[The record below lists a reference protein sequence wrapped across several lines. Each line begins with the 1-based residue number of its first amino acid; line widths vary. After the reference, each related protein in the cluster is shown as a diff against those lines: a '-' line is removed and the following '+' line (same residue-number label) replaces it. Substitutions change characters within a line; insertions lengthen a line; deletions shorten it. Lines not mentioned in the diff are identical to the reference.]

1 MAGNAQNTKPL
12 PLHVTA
18 IGEGPPALC
27 LPGLGLS
34 AVIFSPLAPHLPEVR
49 LVLVDNPGA
58 GASPAPKG
66 DYTIQWMADCIVD
79 LINRMSIAPCAV
91 IGHSMGGFIALQLA
105 LDHPDL
111 VSRMAL
117 IASSPVYLHG
127 GLRLDDRGDATRII
141 RANLARLTAPAFR
154 EKGDAF
160 DRLVDDVVR
169 TAGPGRGFAGQL
181 AAARA
186 FDVTDRLQDIRCDAL
201 ILHGAQDAIVP
212 ESTARFLHDN
222 IYRSQLAVI
231 EAAGHLPTV
240 ETPEE
245 TAALLRAF
253 IGQRP

>member
-1 MAGNAQNTKPL
+1 MVGNTRNTTPL

-18 IGEGPPALC
+18 VGEGPPVVC

-34 AVIFSPLAPHLPEVR
+34 AVIFSPLAPHLPDVG
-49 LVLVDNPGA
+49 LMLVDNPGA

-66 DYTIQWMADCIVD
+66 DYTIQWMADCTAD
-79 LINRMSIAPCAV
+79 LIDRMSIAPCAV
-91 IGHSMGGFIALQLA
+91 VGHSMGGFIALQLA

-111 VSRMAL
+111 VSRIAL

-127 GLRLDDRGDATRII
+127 GLRLDEKGDASRII
-141 RANLARLTAPAFR
+141 RANLGRLTAPAFR
-154 EKGDAF
+154 AKGDAF
-160 DRLVDDVVR
+160 ERVVEDVVR

-201 ILHGAQDAIVP
+201 IIHGAQDAIVP

-222 IYRSQLAVI
+222 IYRSHLAVI
-231 EAAGHLPTV
+231 EASGHLPTV

-245 TAALLRAF
+245 TASLLRSF
-253 IGQRP
+253 IGQRS

>member
-1 MAGNAQNTKPL
+1 MAPNTRHSTPL
-12 PLHVTA
+12 PLHFTA
-18 IGEGPPALC
+18 VGDGLPGVC

-34 AVIFSPLAPHLPEVR
+34 GMIFSPVAALLPDLR
-49 LVLVDNPGA
+49 LFLVDNPGA
-58 GASPAPKG
+58 GGSPAPRG
-66 DYTIQWMADCIVD
+66 DYTIPWMADCAAD
-79 LINRMSIAPCAV
+79 LIDRMSLAPCAV
-91 IGHSMGGFIALQLA
+91 VGHSMGGFIALQLA

-111 VSRMAL
+111 VSRIAL

-127 GLRLDDRGDATRII
+127 GLRLDEKGDAARIV

-160 DRLVDDVVR
+160 ERVVEDVVR

-186 FDVTDRLQDIRCDAL
+186 FDVTHRLQDIHCETL
-201 ILHGAQDAIVP
+201 IIHGAQDAIVP

-222 IYRSQLAVI
+222 IFRSRLAVI
-231 EAAGHLPTV
+231 DAAGHLPTV

-245 TAALLRAF
+245 TAALLRGF
-253 IGQRP
+253 IGQVP